1 MSLAKTYTIMCDVC
15 GVWDGVQ
22 HETASEARKAAHKAG
37 FQRLAS
43 PRVVE
48 LHYFSASRAPRHDYC
63 RACAPAIVKRLA
75 EIAELIEARRC
86 VHCSHPHHGHSKVDS
101 LCYDPEV
108 ELDSGER
115 HCPCPG
121 YQSKEGLPA

>member
-1 MSLAKTYTIMCDVC
+1 MKTWTVIV
-15 GVWDGVQ
+15 GVAL
-22 HETASEARKAAHKAG
+22 TRPPKARRAAHKAG
-37 FQRLAS
+37 FRRLANPS
-43 PRVVE
+43 AVE
-48 LHYFSASRAPRHDYC
+48 LHYFSSSHAPRDDYC
-63 RACAPAIVKRLA
+63 RACAPAVLKRLA

-86 VHCSHPHHGHSKVDS
+86 VHCSHPHHGHSKIDS